1 MKTEYLKPVSV
12 VIKLTSEKMVAT
24 SGLTRTNSE
33 ASTSTNGNGESE
45 YTNDLVKGDAGLDI
59 WD

>member
-1 MKTEYLKPVSV
+1 MKTEYLKPASV
-12 VIKLTSEKMVAT
+12 VIKLTSEKMLAI
-24 SGLTRTNSE
+24 SGLTQSNNN

-45 YTNDLVKGDAGLDI
+45 YSNDLVKGDAGLDI

>member
-1 MKTEYLKPVSV
+1 MKTVYLKPTSV

-24 SGLTRTNSE
+24 SGLTQSNNN

-45 YTNDLVKGDAGLDI
+45 YSNDLVKGDAGLDI
-59 WD
+59 WN